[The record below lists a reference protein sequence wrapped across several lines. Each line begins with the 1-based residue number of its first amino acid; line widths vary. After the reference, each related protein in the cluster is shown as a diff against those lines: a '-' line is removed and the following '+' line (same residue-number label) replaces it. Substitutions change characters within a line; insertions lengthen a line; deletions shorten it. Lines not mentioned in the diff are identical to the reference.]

1 MGVHE
6 GSLACAANSRGE
18 DGVHAGGVF
27 RSSSAQSL
35 DLASGSERA
44 NEKIFAGNNR
54 VQGAVAGC
62 RQTLMQESLSVILC
76 THNPRP
82 EYFRRVLDALRAQ
95 TTPLERWEFLIIDNA
110 SDEQISDIWDFS
122 WHPHARHV
130 RENELGLTA
139 ARLRGIEESS
149 GELLIFVDDDN
160 LLAADFLEQA
170 QEISVRYPYLGV
182 FGAGILEP
190 EFEVQPPPELL
201 PYLHLL
207 ALRTVSSPLWSNNAQ
222 DPTCIP
228 WGAGLCVA
236 RRVATSYRQLVQR
249 LAANEVLDRR
259 GQRLFCGGDDVFSW
273 ASVGAGEGFGL
284 FPELRITHLILAG
297 RLDKRYFVRLI
308 HDHNFSNGVLR
319 YLLTGIQQRRIN
331 FVRYVHLLLHRIK
344 NGRFSMQCQWA
355 ASRGEDCAA
364 RFISE
369 NRLRPIQISKTRF
382 ANQILQ
388 EARFDQEG
396 GPAIH

>member
-1 MGVHE
+1 MP
-6 GSLACAANSRGE
+6 
-18 DGVHAGGVF
+18 
-27 RSSSAQSL
+27 
-35 DLASGSERA
+35 
-44 NEKIFAGNNR
+44 
-54 VQGAVAGC
+54 
-62 RQTLMQESLSVILC
+62 ESISVILC

-82 EYFRRVLDALRAQ
+82 QYFRRVLEALRTQ

-110 SDEQISDIWDFS
+110 SDERLSDFWDLS

-160 LLAADFLEQA
+160 LLAPDFLEQA

-190 EFEVQPPPELL
+190 EFEVQPPAELL
-201 PYLHLL
+201 PHLHLL
-207 ALRTVSSPLWSNNAQ
+207 ALRSVSSALWSNNAR
-222 DPTCIP
+222 DSSCIP
-228 WGAGLCVA
+228 WGAGLCVT
-236 RRVATSYRQLVQR
+236 RRIASSYCQLVPK

-259 GQRLFCGGDDVFSW
+259 GQRLFCGGDELFSW

-284 FPELRITHLILAG
+284 FPELRITHIIVAR
-297 RLDKRYFVRLI
+297 RLNKRYFVRLI
-308 HDHNFSNGVLR
+308 HDHNFSNGVLS
-319 YLLTGIQQRRIN
+319 YLLTGVDQRRIN
-331 FVRYVHLLLHRIK
+331 FARYVHLLLHRLR

-355 ASRGEDCAA
+355 ASRGEECAA

-369 NRLRPIQISKTRF
+369 NRLRPIQISNARF
-382 ANQILQ
+382 AYQILQ
-388 EARFDQEG
+388 GVHLDQEG
-396 GPAIH
+396 GPLIR